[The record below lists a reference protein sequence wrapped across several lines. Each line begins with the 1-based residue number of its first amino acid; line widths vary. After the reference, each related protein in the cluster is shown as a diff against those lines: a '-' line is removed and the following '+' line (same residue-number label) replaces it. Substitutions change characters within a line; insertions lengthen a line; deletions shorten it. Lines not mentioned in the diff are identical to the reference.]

1 MISSPTLVAPKRAR
15 GRPRKTA
22 QDRDDGNRRQALIAA
37 AAQLFHRKGYDA
49 TSTREIAALVG
60 MQPGSPFYHFG
71 NKQDLLL
78 AVMVEGMRQ
87 ASERQR
93 AACERLSGQESA
105 RERLR
110 VLVRNQFDV
119 LLGPD
124 SDFIPVMLYEWR
136 SLSAEQRQTITQIKD
151 GYEAVWTPVL
161 QALHGSG
168 QLQAPVGLARLMI
181 FGALNWAVQWYQA
194 PTAANP
200 QHKANAWPNH
210 TVADAHAH
218 APAHAP
224 PASAKKLDPLQQIQ
238 ATTPTPTPAPT
249 PTAIQTR
256 ASLDD
261 LTEAALA
268 LFLRDPA

>member
-1 MISSPTLVAPKRAR
+1 MSELAEPKRAR
-15 GRPRKTA
+15 GRPRKTEHE
-22 QDRDDGNRRQALIAA
+22 RDDGNRRQALISA

-78 AVMVEGMRQ
+78 AVMVEGMKQ
-87 ASERQR
+87 ASERQSSAC
-93 AACERLSGQESA
+93 AAQAKGLSA
-105 RERLR
+105 REQLR
-110 VLVRNQFDV
+110 TLIRNQFDV

-136 SLSAEQRQTITQIKD
+136 SLSADQRHTITQIKD

-161 QALHGSG
+161 QALHASG
-168 QLQAPVGLARLMI
+168 QLQAPVQLARLMI
-181 FGALNWAVQWYQA
+181 FGALNWAVQWYQ
-194 PTAANP
+194 
-200 QHKANAWPNH
+200 
-210 TVADAHAH
+210 
-218 APAHAP
+218 P
-224 PASAKKLDPLQQIQ
+224 PATTTFQSTPLIAQKSL
-238 ATTPTPTPAPT
+238 
-249 PTAIQTR
+249 TR

-268 LFLRDPA
+268 LFLRDPT

>member
-1 MISSPTLVAPKRAR
+1 MAELAEPKRTR
-15 GRPRKTA
+15 GRPRKTEGE
-22 QDRDDGNRRQALIAA
+22 RDDGNRRQALISA

-78 AVMVEGMRQ
+78 AVMVEGMKQ
-87 ASERQR
+87 ASQRQTVAYADLPDDLPPREQLR
-93 AACERLSGQESA
+93 ALI
-105 RERLR
+105 
-110 VLVRNQFDV
+110 RNQFDV

-151 GYEAVWTPVL
+151 NYEASWTPVL
-161 QALHGSG
+161 QALHASG
-168 QLQAPVGLARLMI
+168 QLQAPVQLARLMI

-194 PTAANP
+194 PAPQANSIAVKRAA
-200 QHKANAWPNH
+200 K
-210 TVADAHAH
+210 TVPPTTRIS
-218 APAHAP
+218 AP
-224 PASAKKLDPLQQIQ
+224 
-238 ATTPTPTPAPT
+238 
-249 PTAIQTR
+249 R

-261 LTEAALA
+261 LTDAALA
-268 LFLRDPA
+268 LFLRDPK

>member
-1 MISSPTLVAPKRAR
+1 MPYQVRHDIPKMISSPTLVAPKRAR
-15 GRPRKTA
+15 GRPRKTEGE
-22 QDRDDGNRRQALIAA
+22 RDDGNRRQALIAA

-93 AACERLSGQESA
+93 AACARLSGQESA

-110 VLVRNQFDV
+110 VLIRNQFDV

-161 QALHGSG
+161 QALHDSK

-181 FGALNWAVQWYQA
+181 FGALNWAVQWYQPTGQNLTPTGA
-194 PTAANP
+194 KHSVKRSSQTAA
-200 QHKANAWPNH
+200 KATASS
-210 TVADAHAH
+210 
-218 APAHAP
+218 AP
-224 PASAKKLDPLQQIQ
+224 
-238 ATTPTPTPAPT
+238 
-249 PTAIQTR
+249 R

>member
-1 MISSPTLVAPKRAR
+1 MTELAEPKRAR
-15 GRPRKTA
+15 GRPRKTE
-22 QDRDDGNRRQALIAA
+22 DERDDGNRRQALISA

-78 AVMVEGMRQ
+78 AVMVEGMKQ
-87 ASERQR
+87 ASERQSSAC
-93 AACERLSGQESA
+93 AAQAQDLSA
-105 RERLR
+105 REQLR
-110 VLVRNQFDV
+110 TLIRNQFDV

-136 SLSAEQRQTITQIKD
+136 SLSADQRHTITQIKD

-161 QALHGSG
+161 QALHASG
-168 QLQAPVGLARLMI
+168 QLQAPVQLARLMI
-181 FGALNWAVQWYQA
+181 FGALNWAVQWYQ
-194 PTAANP
+194 
-200 QHKANAWPNH
+200 
-210 TVADAHAH
+210 
-218 APAHAP
+218 P
-224 PASAKKLDPLQQIQ
+224 PA
-238 ATTPTPTPAPT
+238 TTTVQRTPPIAQKSLP
-249 PTAIQTR
+249 R

-268 LFLRDPA
+268 LFLRDPT